1 MMPTISRIITMVSNG
16 LRRGASF
23 TDKLIY
29 LLVGHRRFV
38 PPKKEEAIMKK
49 QVRLL
54 LYVIFFTAALLLG
67 YGFQSI
73 DRAWAGPDHQ
83 TVPTATLDLTE
94 AASDLVPFASP
105 TPETGAQGGARAR
118 VGLIV
123 VLVVGALLLLGAGTV
138 FLLYTTGVFS
148 APPPGED
155 RQDQE
160 QGPPEEI

>member
-1 MMPTISRIITMVSNG
+1 MLAISTTITKNSSNFI
-16 LRRGASF
+16 RGAGF
-23 TDKLIY
+23 TDKLVY
-29 LLVGHRRFV
+29 LPIRFDE
-38 PPKKEEAIMKK
+38 KEEAIMKK

-67 YGFQSI
+67 WGLQSV

-94 AASDLVPFASP
+94 AASDLVPYASP
-105 TPETGAQGGARAR
+105 TPETGAQGGARTQ

-123 VLVVGALLLLGAGTV
+123 VLVMGALLLLGAGTV
-138 FLLYTTGVFS
+138 FLLYTTGAFS
-148 APPPGED
+148 PPPPGED
-155 RQDQE
+155 REDQE